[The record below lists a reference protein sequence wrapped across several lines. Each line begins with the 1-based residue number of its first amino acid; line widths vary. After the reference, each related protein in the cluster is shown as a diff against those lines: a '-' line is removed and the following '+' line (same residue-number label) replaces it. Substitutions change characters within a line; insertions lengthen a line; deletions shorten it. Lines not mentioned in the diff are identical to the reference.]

1 MASLPPSRSIPS
13 GSPNRDALWPPAAR
27 KFPLTMKLPP
37 FFEEN
42 RLAVDAALEKL
53 LPAATTQPLSIHTAM
68 RYSVFAGGK
77 RIRPILCLETARIFS
92 SDVTPALHPACA
104 IEFIHTYSLIHDDL
118 PALDNDDLR
127 RGKPT
132 CHKKFGE
139 AIAILAGDALLT
151 LAFATIAA
159 SSVPPER
166 RAEIVAEVAA
176 SAGTVDGMVGGQVAD
191 LEAEGQAGGP
201 EMLEYIHRS
210 KTGALIRAA
219 IVSGAL
225 CGGAPAADVARL
237 RRFGET
243 IGWAFQVTDDILDV
257 EESSAALG
265 KTAGKDIAQQKAT
278 YPAVYGLEKSH
289 QIADELSSKAIAELD
304 TYGERASRLRQ
315 IAEFLV
321 RRRA

>member
-1 MASLPPSRSIPS
+1 VNREAAAL
-13 GSPNRDALWPPAAR
+13 SPMREFSAA
-27 KFPLTMKLPP
+27 MKLPA
-37 FFEEN
+37 FFEED
-42 RLAVDAALEKL
+42 RLSVDAAIERL
-53 LPAATTQPLSIHTAM
+53 LPSESAPPSSIHTAM

-77 RIRPILCLETARIFS
+77 RIRPILCMETARIFAA
-92 SDVTPALHPACA
+92 DVAVAHYPACA

-151 LAFATIAA
+151 LAFEAIGATP
-159 SSVPPER
+159 VPAER
-166 RAEIVAEVAA
+166 RVAMLTEVAK
-176 SAGTVDGMVGGQVAD
+176 SAGTVNGMVGGQVAD
-191 LEAEGQAGGP
+191 IEAEGQRIEP
-201 EMLEYIHRS
+201 QMLEYIHRS
-210 KTGALIRAA
+210 KTAALIRASITA
-219 IVSGAL
+219 GAL
-225 CGGAPAADVARL
+225 CAGAGPDDVARL

-265 KTAGKDIAQQKAT
+265 KTAGKDIAQEKAT
-278 YPAVYGLEKSH
+278 YPAVYGLERSH
-289 QIADELSSKAIAELD
+289 AIAKDLATKAIDELAPF
-304 TYGERASRLRQ
+304 GERASRLRE

-321 RRRA
+321 LRRA

>member
-1 MASLPPSRSIPS
+1 MKVNREAAAL
-13 GSPNRDALWPPAAR
+13 SPVREFSAA
-27 KFPLTMKLPP
+27 MKLPA
-37 FFEEN
+37 FFEED
-42 RLAVDAALEKL
+42 RLSVDAALERL
-53 LPAATTQPLSIHTAM
+53 LPAESAPPSSIHTAM

-77 RIRPILCLETARIFS
+77 RIRPILCIETARIFND
-92 SDVTPALHPACA
+92 DVSAVHYPACA

-151 LAFATIAA
+151 LAFESIGATP
-159 SSVPPER
+159 VPAER
-166 RAEIVAEVAA
+166 RVAILTEVAT
-176 SAGTVDGMVGGQVAD
+176 SAGTVNGMVGGQVAD
-191 LEAEGQAGGP
+191 IEAEGKRVEPQ
-201 EMLEYIHRS
+201 MLEYIHRS
-210 KTGALIRAA
+210 KTAALIRASITA
-219 IVSGAL
+219 GAL
-225 CGGAPAADVARL
+225 CAGASDNDVARL

-265 KTAGKDIAQQKAT
+265 KTAGKDIAQEKAT
-278 YPAVYGLEKSH
+278 YPAVYGLERSH
-289 QIADELSSKAIAELD
+289 AIANDLATKAIAELAPF
-304 TYGERASRLRQ
+304 GERASRLRE

-321 RRRA
+321 LRRT

>member
-1 MASLPPSRSIPS
+1 
-13 GSPNRDALWPPAAR
+13 
-27 KFPLTMKLPP
+27 MKLPA
-37 FFEEN
+37 FFEED
-42 RLAVDAALEKL
+42 LQAVDATLQKL
-53 LPAATTQPLSIHTAM
+53 LPAETAPPVSIHKAM

-77 RIRPILCLETARIFS
+77 RVRPILCLESARIFTD
-92 SDVTPALHPACA
+92 DVSAALYPGCA

-132 CHKKFGE
+132 CHKQFGE
-139 AIAILAGDALLT
+139 AAAILAGDALLT
-151 LAFATIAA
+151 LAFET
-159 SSVPPER
+159 
-166 RAEIVAEVAA
+166 VAA
-176 SAGTVDGMVGGQVAD
+176 TPADANRRIKMVTEISAAAGTVNGMVGGQVAD
-191 LEAEGQAGGP
+191 IEAEGKSVGP

-210 KTGALIRAA
+210 KTAALIRASITA
-219 IVSGAL
+219 GAL
-225 CGGAPAADVARL
+225 CAGAADDEVARL

-278 YPAVYGLEKSH
+278 YPSVFGLERSH
-289 QIADELSSKAIAELD
+289 QIARELSGKAIAELD
-304 TYGERASRLRQ
+304 AYASKASRLRE

-321 RRRA
+321 HRRT

>member
-1 MASLPPSRSIPS
+1 VNREAPAL
-13 GSPNRDALWPPAAR
+13 SPVREFSAA
-27 KFPLTMKLPP
+27 MKLPA
-37 FFEEN
+37 FFEED
-42 RLAVDAALEKL
+42 RLSVDAALERL
-53 LPAATTQPLSIHTAM
+53 LPADSVPPSSIHTAM

-77 RIRPILCLETARIFS
+77 RIRPILCFETARIFKG
-92 SDVTPALHPACA
+92 DVSAAHYPACA

-151 LAFATIAA
+151 LAFESIGATP
-159 SSVPPER
+159 VPAER
-166 RAEIVAEVAA
+166 RVAILTEVAT
-176 SAGTVDGMVGGQVAD
+176 SAGTVNGMVGGQVAD
-191 LEAEGQAGGP
+191 IEAEGKRVEPQ
-201 EMLEYIHRS
+201 MLEYIHRS
-210 KTGALIRAA
+210 KTAALIRASITA
-219 IVSGAL
+219 GAL
-225 CGGAPAADVARL
+225 CAGASDNDVARL

-265 KTAGKDIAQQKAT
+265 KTAGKDIAQEKAT
-278 YPAVYGLEKSH
+278 YPAVYGLERSH
-289 QIADELSSKAIAELD
+289 AIANDLATKAIAELAPF
-304 TYGERASRLRQ
+304 GERALRLRE

-321 RRRA
+321 LRRT

>member
-1 MASLPPSRSIPS
+1 
-13 GSPNRDALWPPAAR
+13 
-27 KFPLTMKLPP
+27 MKLPA
-37 FFEEN
+37 FFEED
-42 RLAVDAALEKL
+42 RLTVDAALERL
-53 LPAATTQPLSIHTAM
+53 LPAASAQPSSIHTAM

-151 LAFATIAA
+151 LAFETVGATPALA
-159 SSVPPER
+159 ER
-166 RAEIVAEVAA
+166 RVAILIEVAA
-176 SAGTVDGMVGGQVAD
+176 AAGTINGMVGGQVAD
-191 LEAEGQAGGP
+191 IEAEGKSINPQ
-201 EMLEYIHRS
+201 MLEYIHRS
-210 KTGALIRAA
+210 KTAALIRASITA
-219 IVSGAL
+219 GAL
-225 CGGAPAADVARL
+225 CGGAGPADVDRL
-237 RRFGET
+237 RRFGGT

-257 EESSAALG
+257 EESSVALG
-265 KTAGKDIAQQKAT
+265 KTAGKDAAQEKAT
-278 YPAVYGLEKSH
+278 YPAVYGLERSH
-289 QIADELSSKAIAELD
+289 QIANDLATEAIAELAPYAD
-304 TYGERASRLRQ
+304 RAARLRE

-321 RRRA
+321 LRRA

>member
-1 MASLPPSRSIPS
+1 
-13 GSPNRDALWPPAAR
+13 
-27 KFPLTMKLPP
+27 MKLPA
-37 FFEEN
+37 FYEED
-42 RLAVDAALEKL
+42 LQEVDAALDRL
-53 LPAATTQPLSIHTAM
+53 LPLASARPASIHEAM

-77 RIRPILCLETARIFS
+77 RVRPILCLESARIFGAGAA
-92 SDVTPALHPACA
+92 PALHPACA

-159 SSVPPER
+159 SPVPAER

-191 LEAEGQAGGP
+191 LEAEGQGGGP
-201 EMLEYIHRS
+201 ELLEYIHRS
-210 KTGALIRAA
+210 KTAALIRAA
-219 IVSGAL
+219 ITSGAL
-225 CGGAPAADVARL
+225 CAGAPVDDVARL
-237 RRFGET
+237 RRFGDT

-265 KTAGKDIAQQKAT
+265 KTAGKDVAQQKAT

-289 QIADELSSKAIAELD
+289 QIANELSSKAIAELD
-304 TYGERASRLRQ
+304 VYGDRASRLRQ

>member
-1 MASLPPSRSIPS
+1 MASLPPSRSILS
-13 GSPNRDALWPPAAR
+13 GRLILDAPPHLSARQFLAA
-27 KFPLTMKLPP
+27 MKLPP
-37 FFEEN
+37 FFEEDL
-42 RLAVDAALEKL
+42 LAVDGALERL
-53 LPAATTQPLSIHTAM
+53 LPAESAPPSSIHTAM

-77 RIRPILCLETARIFS
+77 RIRPILCIETARIFS

-104 IEFIHTYSLIHDDL
+104 MEFIHTYSLIHDDL

-151 LAFATIAA
+151 LAFETIGTTPAA
-159 SSVPPER
+159 AER
-166 RAEIVAEVAA
+166 RAAMLTEIAA
-176 SAGTVDGMVGGQVAD
+176 AAGTINGMVGGQVAD
-191 LEAEGQAGGP
+191 MEAEGKSVDPQ
-201 EMLEYIHRS
+201 MLEYIHRS
-210 KTGALIRAA
+210 KTAALIRAS
-219 IVSGAL
+219 ITSGAL
-225 CGGAPAADVARL
+225 CAGAGSEDVARL

-265 KTAGKDIAQQKAT
+265 KTAGKDMAQQKAT
-278 YPAVYGLEKSH
+278 YPAVYGLERSH
-289 QIADELSSKAIAELD
+289 QIANDLATKAIAELAPYTD
-304 TYGERASRLRQ
+304 RSTRLRE

-321 RRRA
+321 LRRA

>member
-1 MASLPPSRSIPS
+1 MSRAPTGIPNPPMR
-13 GSPNRDALWPPAAR
+13 
-27 KFPLTMKLPP
+27 LPP
-37 FFEEN
+37 FFEED
-42 RLAVDAALEKL
+42 RTAVDAKL
-53 LPAATTQPLSIHTAM
+53 DRLMPVETSAPPSIQQAM

-77 RIRPILCLETARIFS
+77 RIRPILCLEAARIFGAE
-92 SDVTPALHPACA
+92 VEHALYPGCA

-139 AIAILAGDALLT
+139 ATAILAGDALLT
-151 LAFATIAA
+151 LAFQTIVA
-159 SSVPPER
+159 SPVSAER
-166 RAEIVAEVAA
+166 RAAIVTEIAA
-176 SAGTVDGMVGGQVAD
+176 AAGTVNGMVGGQVAD
-191 LEAEGQAGGP
+191 LEAEGKPVAP

-210 KTGALIRAA
+210 KTAALIRAS
-219 IVSGAL
+219 VTSGAL
-225 CGGAPAADVARL
+225 SAGAAADDVARL

-265 KTAGKDIAQQKAT
+265 KTAGKDVAQQKAT
-278 YPAVYGLEKSH
+278 YPAVFGLEKSH
-289 QIADELSSKAIAELD
+289 EIANELSAKAIGELRV
-304 TYGERASRLRQ
+304 YNERAERLRA

-321 RRRA
+321 ERRA